1 MASIINAALSGG
13 LVTSAD
19 TSGVLQLQTASITAV
34 TVNASQNVGI
44 GTTSPAYKLQV
55 VGSVAST
62 GGSSISVFGKTN
74 SDSISNTLYIQNSDG
89 SKAANFQLGTSGI
102 LQTWVYGGS
111 SWVNA
116 TTIDSSGNV
125 GIGTSSPSSFGTRL
139 TVSGAANVYGDE
151 RKVLAVIDTTSLA
164 AGVGAGISFFG
175 VSESGGGVS
184 QFGSIKGIKENA
196 TTANYAGALA
206 FVTSNSA
213 NAQTERMR
221 IDSSGNLLVGTTTT
235 TGSASNTRT
244 VAGGIF
250 KTVSGS
256 VSAATSTA
264 TTLFTVQAGLAAY
277 LVTVNVDADTTIY
290 SATYLIN
297 TQGGSSTV
305 ATQIFKGANISVSV
319 SGYDVR
325 ATQTSGAAATI
336 QYSAVRIF

>member
-151 RKVLAVIDTTSLA
+151 RKVLA